1 MFEAANMASGQI
13 RAQKQTEVMV
23 DQAAAMNEIPRTAAA
38 AMAQPEGMTLPAEF
52 QFGTAAPLH
61 AEDMRRA
68 MQQLTEQQQQAQAAG
83 LGAQMAVDLHRP
95 DRPNYSLR
103 EMFGMTGGRLRGFL
117 QGQ

>member
-23 DQAAAMNEIPRTAAA
+23 DQAAAINEIPRMAAQ
-38 AMAQPEGMTLPAEF
+38 AMAAPVGGMLPPEF

-68 MQQLTEQQQQAQAAG
+68 MQQLGEQQAVAQRAG
-83 LGAQMAVDLHRP
+83 LGAQQAVDLHRP
-95 DRPNYSLR
+95 DRP
-103 EMFGMTGGRLRGFL
+103 
-117 QGQ
+117 